1 MKVIQNAIKK
11 GGLGASE
18 PRTPKNKKL
27 SPGGYPECSA
37 VTVLVLQHL

>member
-11 GGLGASE
+11 RGLGASE

-27 SPGGYPECSA
+27 KPWWLS
-37 VTVLVLQHL
+37 